1 MAGEETRGAKRRI
14 ASVAIVVAIGAIAV
28 VVGAA
33 FGSWAWGADEEPSA
47 VVTTEEVESPAVC
60 ARSERVS
67 WQKLANEIRA
77 PVYCP
82 SWLPSPLVG
91 QFGGRFFNGRSVDPD
106 RSYLVSF
113 VWFERSLGVV
123 NEVHVNLRGYPGTT
137 RIPTCEDTL
146 TVAGKTVRTKIPCF
160 SDKRGTKRIGG
171 TTVTVYTANQGAD
184 QWHVLYAWRRNGTL
198 YTLSEHVAEP
208 YGVEE
213 VISHLDRM
221 MRRLVLVPPSA

>member
-1 MAGEETRGAKRRI
+1 MKRRI
-14 ASVAIVVAIGAIAV
+14 ASVAIVVGIGAIAV

-33 FGSWAWGADEEPSA
+33 FGSWAWGADEESSSVA
-47 VVTTEEVESPAVC
+47 TVEEVESPPVC
-60 ARSERVS
+60 ARSQRVS

-137 RIPTCEDTL
+137 RIPACEDTL

-171 TTVTVYTANQGAD
+171 TTVTAYTANQGAD

-221 MRRLVLVPPSA
+221 MRRLVLVPPTA

>member
-1 MAGEETRGAKRRI
+1 MRRRI

-33 FGSWAWGADEEPSA
+33 FGSWAWGADEESSA
-47 VVTTEEVESPAVC
+47 VATLEEESPPVC
-60 ARSERVS
+60 ARSQRVS

-91 QFGGRFFNGRSVDPD
+91 QFGGRFFNGLSVDPD

-137 RIPTCEDTL
+137 RIPACEDTL

-160 SDKRGTKRIGG
+160 SDKRGTTRIGG
-171 TTVTVYTANQGAD
+171 TTVTVFTANQGAD